1 MVVVNGD
8 NGHVGRVCRLGHCR
22 LVVVFSLMVNM
33 VMVSLLSFLWWSL
46 VLMEVLEAVLEME
59 EMVDKKV
66 MMNRTF

>member
-1 MVVVNGD
+1 
-8 NGHVGRVCRLGHCR
+8 
-22 LVVVFSLMVNM
+22 MVNM
-33 VMVSLLSFLWWSL
+33 VMVSLLFFLWWSL

>member
-1 MVVVNGD
+1 M
-8 NGHVGRVCRLGHCR
+8 
-22 LVVVFSLMVNM
+22 
-33 VMVSLLSFLWWSL
+33 LSFLWWSL

>member
-1 MVVVNGD
+1 M
-8 NGHVGRVCRLGHCR
+8 GRVCRLGHCR

-46 VLMEVLEAVLEME
+46 VLMEVLEPVLEPVLEME

>member
-1 MVVVNGD
+1 
-8 NGHVGRVCRLGHCR
+8 
-22 LVVVFSLMVNM
+22 MVNM

-46 VLMEVLEAVLEME
+46 VLMEVLEPVLEPVLEME